1 MSLKIEKKLL
11 FPTPIWQTIL
21 PNYKE
26 INEKL
31 LIYIS
36 ELRKKNKE
44 GILRSN
50 ILGWHSPLFELKNP
64 SILKLVES
72 TKPVFEE
79 AMKDMGWDKKNN
91 KPRITGM
98 WSVINSSTASNER
111 HFHPNNF
118 LSCAYYVKAPI
129 SCGDINFFDPRDA
142 NVIRTPNFSERNLL
156 NNDRLGI
163 VPEEGLFVLF
173 PSYLNHSVEP
183 NKSNEERIVIS
194 FNFDL

>member
-1 MSLKIEKKLL
+1 MNLTIDKKLL

-31 LIYIS
+31 IKYIY
-36 ELRKKNKE
+36 ELKEKNKMGVE
-44 GILRSN
+44 KSN
-50 ILGWHSPLFELKNP
+50 ILGWHSPMFELQNP
-64 SILKLVES
+64 AILKFVES
-72 TKPVFEE
+72 SKPIFEE
-79 AMKDMGWDKKNN
+79 AMNDMGWDKKKN
-91 KPRITGM
+91 KPKITGM
-98 WSVINSSTASNER
+98 WSVINPPNASNER

-118 LSCAYYVKAPI
+118 LSCAYYVKAPVA
-129 SCGDINFFDPRDA
+129 CGDISFYDPRDSS
-142 NVIRTPNFSERNLL
+142 VIRTPNLSTNNLL

-163 VPEEGLFVLF
+163 TPKEGLFILF
-173 PSYLNHSVEP
+173 PSYLHHSVEP